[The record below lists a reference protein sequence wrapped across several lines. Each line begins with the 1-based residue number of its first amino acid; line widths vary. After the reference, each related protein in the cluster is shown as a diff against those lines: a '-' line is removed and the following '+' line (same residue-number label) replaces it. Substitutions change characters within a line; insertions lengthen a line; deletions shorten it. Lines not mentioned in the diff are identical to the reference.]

1 VLLPWL
7 ADDLEI
13 LDFLRIQICVVIL
26 AAIAVVLLWNVWK
39 MSVESGKIVDIFKDG
54 AISEE

>member
-7 ADDLEI
+7 ADDLEN
-13 LDFLRIQICVVIL
+13 LDFLRIQICVAIF